1 MVKIIIP
8 MSGMGERF
16 VKEGYND
23 PKPLIDIDGKP
34 MIYHVVK
41 LFGDEKDLH
50 FICNKTHIQT
60 TNMKDVLNNYF
71 PYAKIHII
79 DNHKLGPVHSV
90 SQINIED
97 NDDDIII
104 SYCDYGTE
112 WNYNKFLEHS
122 KNKDGCIVVYKG
134 FHPHMLGKDHYA
146 YLKTNND
153 KVEKIS
159 EKKPFT
165 DDKMSEYASNG
176 TYYFKNI
183 SQMKYYFNKLI
194 EINERVNNE
203 FYISMVY
210 NLMIN
215 DGLNI
220 GYFEIDKMLQWGT
233 PYDLQIYKYWMNCFK
248 SKINIKHKYNNITT
262 IIPLAGK
269 GSRFKDYN
277 KPKPLLEIDNKPMII
292 SATKCLPNVNDNTFI
307 VLKDHQ
313 EKYNITKEIKNYY
326 PESKV
331 IIIDK
336 VTEGQACTIEYGLN
350 EVNGSILISACDNGI
365 IYDEDKLDKLLN
377 DETIDVIVFSYRN
390 NPASKNNPNM
400 YAWLDVD
407 ENDNIKKVY
416 CKNFVFDDPIKSH
429 AIVGTMFFRKIEY
442 FTDGLQENYKNNY
455 RVNNEFYVDDII
467 NRNIEKD
474 LNVKVFEVDYYMCWG
489 TPDDYKTYLYW
500 QEHFTN

>member
-1 MVKIIIP
+1 
-8 MSGMGERF
+8 
-16 VKEGYND
+16 
-23 PKPLIDIDGKP
+23 
-34 MIYHVVK
+34 
-41 LFGDEKDLH
+41 
-50 FICNKTHIQT
+50 
-60 TNMKDVLNNYF
+60 
-71 PYAKIHII
+71 
-79 DNHKLGPVHSV
+79 
-90 SQINIED
+90 
-97 NDDDIII
+97 
-104 SYCDYGTE
+104 
-112 WNYNKFLEHS
+112 
-122 KNKDGCIVVYKG
+122 
-134 FHPHMLGKDHYA
+134 
-146 YLKTNND
+146 
-153 KVEKIS
+153 
-159 EKKPFT
+159 
-165 DDKMSEYASNG
+165 
-176 TYYFKNI
+176 
-183 SQMKYYFNKLI
+183 
-194 EINERVNNE
+194 
-203 FYISMVY
+203 MVY